1 MWCSTLYEDA
11 YTAMPMTMVST
22 TIVPTI
28 QIAVAFR
35 ASAGDLAA

>member
-1 MWCSTLYEDA
+1 M
-11 YTAMPMTMVST
+11 AMTIVST

-28 QIAVAFR
+28 QIATAFF